1 MIDDDNSGFLDANE
15 IANMMKEVALGMGV
29 DAPTTDD
36 VTSILASLDDDS
48 DGKVDKEEFA
58 ELIML
63 VLGNV
68 LEDEEINKQRSNSNN
83 NSRMR

>member
-1 MIDDDNSGFLDANE
+1 
-15 IANMMKEVALGMGV
+15 MMKDVAQGMGV
-29 DAPTTDD
+29 DAPTKDD

-48 DGKVDKEEFA
+48 DGRVDKEEFV

-68 LEDEEINKQRSNSNN
+68 LEDEEANK
-83 NSRMR
+83 